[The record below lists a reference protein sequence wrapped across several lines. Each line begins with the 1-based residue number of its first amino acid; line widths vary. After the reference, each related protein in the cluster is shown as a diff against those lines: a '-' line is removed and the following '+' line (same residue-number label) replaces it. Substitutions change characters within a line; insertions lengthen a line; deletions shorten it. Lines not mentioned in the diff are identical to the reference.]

1 MSLKAVIYG
10 PAAGDNA
17 ILAETRSTVVSDL
30 NERGYTTVV
39 DHTEDDAVR
48 NVYKNVISADALV
61 LLPGWETLTSTVV
74 VGQMALTM
82 GIPVWTYP
90 SAGEAAVAVDYSDV
104 TAPLIPGAG
113 VVAPDSDLTEHPHEE
128 AARIVLGPRG
138 AYYDTPLK
146 NLGRAGL
153 MWSGILQSKL
163 RAGQI
168 VTAEDVALCMVGLK
182 LAREAFRHKRDN
194 ITDAHGYLMTLDMI
208 REERAAGDANENA
221 E

>member
-10 PAAGDNA
+10 PAPSGDA
-17 ILAETRSTVVSDL
+17 VLAETRTTVASDL
-30 NERGYTTVV
+30 KERNYASVI
-39 DHTEDDAVR
+39 DHNEDDPVR
-48 NVYKNVISADALV
+48 LVYKNVIAADALV
-61 LLPGWETLTSTVV
+61 LLPGWETLTSAVV

-104 TAPLIPGAG
+104 TAPLIPGSG
-113 VVAPDSDLTEHPHEE
+113 VVAPDSDLNEHPHEE

-153 MWSGILQSKL
+153 MWSGILQGKL
-163 RAGQI
+163 RPGQI

-208 REERAAGDANENA
+208 RAERDTESEHGA
-221 E
+221 